1 MIHGLEGRRL
11 EKGTGRVFGWLYWL
25 VVVAIVL
32 ANVIPLAGEYLFTMH
47 GWKSYFLD
55 FHLVDEQGR
64 SHSGL
69 MGLGSTSLV
78 DGEIFQYG
86 FETDEQGAVEERKQY
101 VGRGVDADGFHWGD
115 RGFLWSG
122 MLDKFPGRRGWV
134 DGGRT
139 GREIKPWQQGELA
152 GPGAQWDIQGPKLSV
167 LGAFPLYVVEF
178 ENDHFK
184 MHLNYRSRSRH
195 WYHWNQ
201 GATFTTGDFGHG
213 NMSELP
219 CDIAGSIVHKTGNE
233 RYNVSGWGLIEDAV
247 GSPWNWFEWGSHNW
261 FSSNYPN
268 GWAVGFWLAP
278 DDWQWGYN
286 VSPHEAWVYDASR
299 GEFYH
304 GERVEFLHRE
314 WGYED
319 INGIEY
325 PKSYRVRAVTNQGV
339 VELSAE
345 SLTFKP
351 ILVGVKYVPLD
362 IKMAYSKGRMEGT
375 FTYFDG
381 SSVALTNGVGT
392 MEFFPRYVPN
402 MIYITPWS
410 LAFLVFL
417 VGGRSIRQ
425 SRTDRAKAKRTVW
438 RMVACWCAILALT
451 LVWL

>member
-1 MIHGLEGRRL
+1 MAGGANKIFGR
-11 EKGTGRVFGWLYWL
+11 LYWL
-25 VVVAIVL
+25 AILTIVL
-32 ANVIPLAGEYLFTMH
+32 INVIPLAGEYLFTMN

-69 MGLGSTSLV
+69 MGLGSISLA

-86 FETDEQGAVEERKQY
+86 FETGGEGVVEERKQY
-101 VGRGVDADGFHWGD
+101 VGRGTDADGFHWGD

-122 MLDKFPGRRGWV
+122 VLDYLPGRRGWA

-139 GREIKPWQQGELA
+139 GRDIKPWQQGELS

-167 LGAFPLYVVEF
+167 LGEFPVYAVRF

-184 MHLNYRSRSRH
+184 MDLNYRSRSRH

-201 GATFTTGDFGHG
+201 GATFRTGDFGHG

-219 CDIAGSIVHKTGNE
+219 CDVTGSIVHKMGNE
-233 RYNVSGWGLIEDAV
+233 RYDVSGWGLMEDAV
-247 GSPWNWFEWGSHNW
+247 GTPWNWFEWGSHNW

-304 GERVEFLHRE
+304 GERVEFLNRE
-314 WGYED
+314 WGYEE
-319 INGIEY
+319 INGMKY
-325 PKSYRVRAVTNQGV
+325 PKRYRVRAVTNQGV
-339 VELSAE
+339 AELSAE
-345 SLTFKP
+345 SATFKP
-351 ILVGVKYVPLD
+351 ILVNVKYMPLD

-381 SSVALTNGVGT
+381 SSVALTDGVGT

-402 MIYITPWS
+402 MITITPWS
-410 LAFLVFL
+410 LALLVFL
-417 VGGRSIRQ
+417 VGGRSIVRN
-425 SRTDRAKAKRTVW
+425 RADRPKVERAVW
-438 RMVACWCAILALT
+438 GMVVSLSALAALT

>member
-1 MIHGLEGRRL
+1 MIQGVEGRSMAGGAN
-11 EKGTGRVFGWLYWL
+11 KIFGRLYWL
-25 VVVAIVL
+25 AILTIVL
-32 ANVIPLAGEYLFTMH
+32 INVIPLAGEYLFTMN

-69 MGLGSTSLV
+69 MGLGSISLA

-86 FETDEQGAVEERKQY
+86 FETGGEGVVEERKQY
-101 VGRGVDADGFHWGD
+101 VGRGTDADGFHWGD

-122 MLDKFPGRRGWV
+122 VLDYLPGRRGWV

-139 GREIKPWQQGELA
+139 GRDIKPWQQGELS

-167 LGAFPLYVVEF
+167 LGEFPVYAVRF

-184 MHLNYRSRSRH
+184 MDLNYRSRSRH

-201 GATFTTGDFGHG
+201 GATFRTGDFGHG

-219 CDIAGSIVHKTGNE
+219 CDVTGSIVHKMGNE
-233 RYNVSGWGLIEDAV
+233 RYDVSGWGLMEDAV
-247 GSPWNWFEWGSHNW
+247 GTPWNWFEWGSHNW

-304 GERVEFLHRE
+304 GERVEFLNRE
-314 WGYED
+314 WGYEE
-319 INGIEY
+319 INGMKY
-325 PKSYRVRAVTNQGV
+325 PKRYRVRAVTNQGV
-339 VELSAE
+339 AELSAE
-345 SLTFKP
+345 SATFKP
-351 ILVGVKYVPLD
+351 ILVNVKYMPLD

-381 SSVALTNGVGT
+381 SSVALTDGVGT

-402 MIYITPWS
+402 MITITPWS
-410 LAFLVFL
+410 LALLVFL
-417 VGGRSIRQ
+417 VGGRSIVRN
-425 SRTDRAKAKRTVW
+425 RADRPKVERAVW
-438 RMVACWCAILALT
+438 GMVVSLSALAALT